1 MGLLLAEQL
10 WAASHLVGG
19 QLRATPD
26 TETYTRDPL
35 PANSDD
41 VGRAFRLIHGIPL
54 LSAGYRTMTAMV
66 EGSWVHR
73 GITNGRLPAHF
84 CRREIMPRGVKA
96 GSNHGIRR
104 YGLRKPACSISG
116 ITSAIHCRISSW

>member
-1 MGLLLAEQL
+1 MGLLVAEQL

-19 QLRATPD
+19 QLYAIPD

-41 VGRAFRLIHGIPL
+41 VGRAFRLIYGIPL

-66 EGSWVHR
+66 EGSCVHT
-73 GITNGRLPAHF
+73 GITNGRFRRIGDNGAPDWERSPSTSPAPDK
-84 CRREIMPRGVKA
+84 PRLQAAEPRSRNNWGRPTKF
-96 GSNHGIRR
+96 
-104 YGLRKPACSISG
+104 
-116 ITSAIHCRISSW
+116 

>member
-66 EGSWVHR
+66 EGSCVYR
-73 GITNGRLPAHF
+73 GITNGRF
-84 CRREIMPRGVKA
+84 RRISTVAKSCPEA
-96 GSNHGIRR
+96 SRR
-104 YGLRKPACSISG
+104 YP
-116 ITSAIHCRISSW
+116 ITALAGTGFGSTPRR